1 MKKLFIFLIVIL
13 LAFAGFLTWL
23 SYQPDTHMALTEEE
37 APAYSGEMT
46 EQAAQAAVST
56 LDYDAIRALHSEDEV
71 VMTVCG
77 KDISWGEY
85 YAWFYM
91 NGKQVESYF
100 EQMAMYYG
108 VAADWNGSTGDG
120 LGTTFAQLP
129 AMSTEDTLQ
138 RFAAVELLAKEKG
151 VSLSEESLAQL
162 EDQALAD
169 AIIGEGATVEELTEA
184 LAQMDMDI
192 ESYKRITSINLLYT
206 ELLNAQ
212 YGENCEL
219 VDEAAVALW
228 LGEQGYVSAN
238 HILFMT
244 MDKSTGEKVDEAT
257 AAEKKA
263 QAEAVYAELSAIDD
277 VDELLARFKELK
289 EQYDEDTGKTYYP
302 DGYTYTPGTMV
313 SEFEAAVNS
322 MEAYDVSEPVETSYG
337 YHVIMRMPLTSQN
350 LLSDASGSL
359 VPAGWVYAQE
369 QMNAELEAIMNAE
382 PISYAE
388 GFEAVNVLDFI
399 K

>member
-23 SYQPDTHMALTEEE
+23 SYQPETHMALTEEE
-37 APAYSGEMT
+37 APAYSGEMS
-46 EQAAQAAVST
+46 EEAAEAVVST
-56 LDYDAIRALHSEDEV
+56 LDYDAIRTLHADDEI

-85 YAWFYM
+85 YTWFYM

-108 VAADWNGSTGDG
+108 VAADWTGSTGDG
-120 LGTTFAQLP
+120 LGTTYAQLP
-129 AMSTEDTLQ
+129 ALSTEDTLQ
-138 RFAAVELLAKEKG
+138 RFAAVEKLAAEKG
-151 VSLSEESLAQL
+151 IALSDESLAQL
-162 EDQALAD
+162 EDQALAE
-169 AIIGEGATVEELTEA
+169 AIIGEGATVEQLNEA
-184 LAQMDMDI
+184 LQQMYMDI
-192 ESYKRITSINLLYT
+192 DGYKRITAINLLYSDM
-206 ELLNAQ
+206 LNSQ

-228 LGEQGYVSAN
+228 LGEQNYVSAN

-244 MDKSTGEKVDEAT
+244 MDKATGEKVDEAS

-263 QAEAVYAELSAIDD
+263 LAEEVYAELSAIGD
-277 VDELLARFKELK
+277 VEELIARFKELK

-337 YHVIMRMPLTSQN
+337 YHVIMRMPLSSQN
-350 LLSDASGSL
+350 LLSDESGSL
-359 VPAGWVYAQE
+359 IPAGWVYAQQ
-369 QMNAELEAIMNAE
+369 QMNAEVEAIMSEE
-382 PISYAE
+382 PITYAE